1 MQPFTPQSGGQLS
14 QEQGKKEPG
23 AKAMSEVEK
32 LQWTSEQRK
41 VGKPVRERGRRR
53 GTTEN
58 K

>member
-1 MQPFTPQSGGQLS
+1 
-14 QEQGKKEPG
+14 
-23 AKAMSEVEK
+23 MSEVEK